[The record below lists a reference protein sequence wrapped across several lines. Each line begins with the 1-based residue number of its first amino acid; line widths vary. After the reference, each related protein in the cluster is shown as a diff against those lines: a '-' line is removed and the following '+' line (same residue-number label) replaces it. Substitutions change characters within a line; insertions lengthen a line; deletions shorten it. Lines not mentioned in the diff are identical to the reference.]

1 MNDHT
6 RTEKIGGDSIFIFVV
21 IQVERETVMTAWR
34 LHWGIR
40 ELGQYRVI
48 CCLSYLFRMLN
59 LSIEII
65 CVVVM
70 PCFVYF
76 TYGISFY
83 YVLIIVVSFIVL
95 LVNKSQSSL
104 LTHSRAFA

>member
-1 MNDHT
+1 
-6 RTEKIGGDSIFIFVV
+6 
-21 IQVERETVMTAWR
+21 MTAWR
-34 LHWGIR
+34 LHWGLR
-40 ELGQYRVI
+40 ELDQYRVI

-59 LSIEII
+59 LSVEII

-70 PCFVYF
+70 HCFVYF

-95 LVNKSQSSL
+95 LMNKSQLSFAH
-104 LTHSRAFA
+104 THVHFA